1 MELDPVESRKQI
13 RSLLDANPRAFL
25 SAAVAVLRKQGEMRG
40 AQFVASLLVTS
51 GLLLSALCDPSLSHE
66 EALAIARVAMHA
78 DSAKDVML
86 GRASADRVASSQVIR
101 ILEQSAGSRDFLP
114 LLIRLLRQPNP
125 YLRSKAVLMLA
136 RDTHNVN
143 WVRKTLGDPDARIRA
158 NAVEA
163 IWGVDT
169 IESRE
174 LLESLRTDANNRV
187 AGNALLGLYQLGETA
202 SIPEMIA
209 MARHED
215 PAFRTT
221 AAWVMGETGHLRF
234 IDALTGLLDDSFTA
248 PRRGARSALSRIHN
262 AVARTREFPARRVAA
277 RFLQEVDSRRE
288 RRIALALGAVET
300 TDDSSLLA
308 THLFLAEDGN
318 AVHRYRMERLGSSE
332 GSRVRFL
339 LPASSSASVSAW
351 TGLVLSC
358 LRLKRATDSWSC
370 FPYASGVPQSS
381 DVPAEESGGGFLKDE
396 AAIREDF
403 KRLELLATRT
413 DVWHAVWRSVQ
424 KEGADADRGPNL
436 IVCNDSSSDCGPGS
450 ALISNARESRALIQV
465 ISSVPNSALE
475 DFCKQVNGNFL
486 LGRTAPVL
494 AGMLEQAYL
503 NLKADYVVSYEPVEP
518 QAKALKIALSD
529 PLGCGETSI
538 PIPLPGV

>member
-13 RSLLDANPRAFL
+13 RNLLDANPRAFL
-25 SAAVAVLRKQGEMRG
+25 AAAVAVLRKQGEMRG

-51 GLLLSALCDPSLSHE
+51 GLLLPALCDPTLSHE
-66 EALAIARVAMHA
+66 EALAVARVAMRA

-114 LLIRLLRQPNP
+114 LLIRLLRQANP

-163 IWGVDT
+163 IWGLDT
-169 IESRE
+169 TEARE
-174 LLESLRTDANNRV
+174 LLKSLRTDTNNRV
-187 AGNALLGLYQLGETA
+187 AGNALLGLYHLGETA

-209 MARHED
+209 MSRHED
-215 PAFRTT
+215 PVFRTT
-221 AAWVMGETGHLRF
+221 AAWVMGETGHPRF
-234 IDALTGLLDDSFTA
+234 IDALTGLIDDPFAA
-248 PRRGARSALSRIHN
+248 PRRGARSALSRVHN
-262 AVARTREFPARRVAA
+262 AVARVREFPARRVAA
-277 RFLQEVDSRRE
+277 RFLHAADSLGE

-300 TDDSSLLA
+300 AGDASVLA
-308 THLFLAEDGN
+308 THLFLAEDGR

-339 LPASSSASVSAW
+339 LPASNSASVSAW
-351 TGLVLSC
+351 TRLVLSG
-358 LRLKRATDSWSC
+358 LRLKRAMDSWSC

-381 DVPAEESGGGFLKDE
+381 DVPAEENGGAFLKDE
-396 AAIREDF
+396 AAVREDF

-413 DVWHAVWRSVQ
+413 DVWHAVWRSIQ
-424 KEGADADRGPNL
+424 QEGANTGGGPNL
-436 IVCNDSSSDCGPGS
+436 IVCNDSSSDCGPG
-450 ALISNARESRALIQV
+450 ATLISSARESRALIQV
-465 ISSVPNSALE
+465 VSSVPNSALE
-475 DFCKQVNGNFL
+475 DFCEQVNGSFL
-486 LGRTAPVL
+486 LGRTAPIL
-494 AGMLEQAYL
+494 AGMFEQAYL
-503 NLKADYVVSYEPVEP
+503 NLKSDFVVSYEPVEP
-518 QAKALKIALSD
+518 RAKALTVALSH
-529 PLGCGETSI
+529 PLGWGETV
-538 PIPLPGV
+538 IPLPGV